1 VVGARDSR
9 GAREKET
16 NVEQNVIL
24 AGVGGQGILSIA
36 QVISQAA
43 LARGMQVKQAEVHG
57 MSQRGGEVQ
66 SHLRLSTQEVL
77 SDLIPLGQADLLIS
91 VEPLE
96 CLRYVHYLKPGGA
109 VVASVNAF
117 VNIGNYPAVESL
129 LERIAGQPK
138 HVLIDADRIAR
149 AAGSARSA
157 NIVILGAA
165 SLFVE
170 IDPGEL
176 EDAIAMLFEAKGK
189 KIVDVNLRAFR
200 FGRNAALAYLEGL
213 ERGGTSSAVR
223 HWIDTLGPEHLAE
236 AERPDAPAF
245 DVLSFEDRLS
255 GAEAHAVERTLAEV
269 AEEGRTQ
276 LFEHEVYTIV
286 QLVGAITPPHYV
298 FLTPDDLLSAE
309 ALAQFPG
316 DQVVLKIVSPD
327 IVHKTEANGIAFVRK
342 DLDTVRA
349 EIDRLVARHREHA
362 DVRGVL
368 VVEFVERVR
377 PGFGNE
383 LFVGIRATREF
394 GPVIA
399 AGLGGIDTEYLA
411 VKMRPGLAVAKA
423 RALDTTAEDFLELF
437 KKTAGYEIL
446 AGKARGHNRIV
457 SDGELLRCFRAFL
470 HLAQRFCVD
479 RGEAG
484 PDVAELE
491 VNPFAFQRQRL
502 IPLDGRGS
510 LATAVH
516 ALPARPLAPI
526 DSLLE
531 PKAIAILGVSSTH
544 LNFGR
549 IILQNLI
556 DCGFPRQH
564 LYVIKEGEPQ
574 VDGIACVPSITA
586 LPEPVDLLV
595 IAAAARQLPSIVR
608 ETVASGRV
616 RSGIII
622 PGGVGETEGSVDIAS
637 EVRRE
642 IAKGRERPDGGPV
655 FLGPNSLGVVSRPG
669 RYDTFFIPKS
679 RMDKRWDKPARRI
692 ALVSQSGAF
701 IVSRLSNLETLD
713 PMFAV
718 SIGNQIDLTPA
729 DLLNAIGKRQDI
741 DVIGV
746 YVEGFRDLDGLTFL
760 RVAQDVAASGKE
772 IVFYKAGRTESGRSA
787 AAGHTAS
794 VAGDYDVCQ
803 AAAEQAG
810 AIVVDTFKEF
820 EQLLELSVALHDK
833 DVSGVRVAALS
844 NAGFETVGMAD
855 AIQGQRYRVEMAPLG
870 EEDRV
875 RLQAV
880 LRERGL
886 EGLVNARNPL
896 DVTPMAQED
905 VYEGAIR
912 VLLES
917 PDVDAVVVGIVP
929 LTSAL
934 KTTPSEIADPE
945 SLAVRLPRLFA
956 TARKPLITV
965 IDSGSLYDPLAHAL
979 RDRGVPVFRSADQAI
994 RSLGRYL
1001 CHRVERRGVP
1011 AKTTGIEHEERVPA
1025 VSGV

>member
-1 VVGARDSR
+1 MQ
-9 GAREKET
+9 
-16 NVEQNVIL
+16 QNVIV

-36 QVISQAA
+36 QGISQAA
-43 LARGMQVKQAEVHG
+43 LMRGMHVKQAEVHG

-66 SHLRLSTQEVL
+66 SHLRLSTHEVM

-96 CLRYVHYLKPGGA
+96 CLRYLHYLKPGGA
-109 VVASVNAF
+109 IVASVNAF
-117 VNIGNYPAVESL
+117 VNITNYPPVESL
-129 LERIAGQPK
+129 LERIAEQPR
-138 HVLIDADRIAR
+138 HALIDADRIAR
-149 AAGSARSA
+149 AAGSARAA
-157 NIVILGAA
+157 NMVILGAA
-165 SLFVE
+165 SMFLE
-170 IDPGEL
+170 LDPGEL
-176 EDAIAMLFEAKGK
+176 EDSIAVLFDAKGP
-189 KIVDVNLRAFR
+189 KIVEVNRRAFR
-200 FGRNAALAYLEGL
+200 FGRNAAMAYMEGL
-213 ERGGTSSAVR
+213 ERGGTSTAVR
-223 HWIDTLGPEHLAE
+223 HWIDSLGAEHLAE
-236 AERPDAPAF
+236 PERPDAPPF

-286 QLVGAITPPHYV
+286 ELVGAITPPHYV
-298 FLTPDDLLSAE
+298 FLNPDDLLSAE

-349 EIDRLVARHREHA
+349 EIDRLVARHRDRA

-368 VVEFVERVR
+368 VVEYVERVR

-383 LFVGIRATREF
+383 LFVGIRSTREF

-423 RALDTTAEDFLELF
+423 RALDTTAEDFLDLF

-446 AGKARGHNRIV
+446 AGKARGHTRIV

-491 VNPFAFQRQRL
+491 VNPFAFSRQRL
-502 IPLDGRGS
+502 VPLDGRGS

-516 ALPARPLAPI
+516 ALPPRPLGTVEA
-526 DSLLE
+526 LLE
-531 PKAIAILGVSSTH
+531 PKAIAVLGVSSSQQ
-544 LNFGR
+544 NFGR
-549 IILQNLI
+549 IILRNVI
-556 DCGFPRQH
+556 ECGFPREH
-564 LYVIKEGEPQ
+564 LYVVKDGDSH
-574 VDGIACVPSITA
+574 VDGVACVPSISA
-586 LPEPVDLLV
+586 LPETVDLLV
-595 IAAAARQLPSIVR
+595 IAAGASQLPTIVR
-608 ETVASGRV
+608 ETVSSGKV
-616 RSGIII
+616 RTGIII
-622 PGGVGETEGSVDIAS
+622 PGGVGETEGSGNIAS
-637 EVRRE
+637 QVRDE
-642 IAKGRERPDGGPV
+642 IAKGRLRPDGGPV
-655 FLGPNSLGVVSRPG
+655 FLGPNSLGVVSRAG
-669 RYDTFFIPKS
+669 RYDTFFIPQS
-679 RMDKRWDKPARRI
+679 RMDKRLDRPARRV
-692 ALVSQSGAF
+692 ALISQSGAF

-718 SIGNQIDLTPA
+718 SIGNQIDLTVS
-729 DLLNAIGKRQDI
+729 DLLLSIGKRDDI

-746 YVEGFRDLDGLTFL
+746 YVEGFRDLDGLAFL
-760 RVAQDVAASGKE
+760 RATQEVTSRGKDV
-772 IVFYKAGRTESGRSA
+772 IFYKAGRTESGRSA

-820 EQLLELSVALHDK
+820 EQLLELAVALHDK
-833 DVSGVRVAALS
+833 DVSGVRVAAVS

-855 AIQGQRYRVEMAPLG
+855 AIQGQRYRVDMAHLS
-870 EEDRV
+870 EADRFF
-875 RLQAV
+875 LHSV
-880 LRERGL
+880 LTENGL

-896 DVTPMAQED
+896 DLTPMAQEP

-912 VLLES
+912 VMLES
-917 PDVDAVVVGIVP
+917 PNVDAVVVGIIP
-929 LTSAL
+929 LTSTL
-934 KTTPSEIADPE
+934 KTTPSEIADPG

-956 TARKPLITV
+956 TSRKPLIAV
-965 IDSGSLYDPLAHAL
+965 IDSGPLYDPLAYAL
-979 RDRGVPVFRSADQAI
+979 RNRGVPVFRSADQAI
-994 RSLGRYL
+994 RSLGRYV
-1001 CHRVERRGVP
+1001 CHRVDQPKREP
-1011 AKTTGIEHEERVPA
+1011 AAKVTEDA
-1025 VSGV
+1025 VVISNA